1 MLFCSVYFEL
11 DQSKEAKA
19 GFGMSLVLRGRS
31 SHRRK
36 KFYSNEKILL
46 SILPEQDL
54 FWKSR
59 LQEICSMSEEG
70 EVMISL
76 LSYYVLLFATIG
88 VALAQPATA
97 TGVSAGSYHTM
108 YVKTDGTLWAMG
120 SNDYG
125 QLGDGTTTPRST
137 PAQVTTGVASV
148 AIGWNTTMYVK
159 SDGSLWG
166 MGYNRY
172 GQLGNA
178 DTVTR
183 YMPIQVASGVA
194 NVSIGTMHTLYVK
207 TDGTLWSMGR
217 NIYGELGD
225 GTAINRSSPIQV
237 ATGVVSASA
246 GDEHTMFIKA
256 DGTLWAT
263 GRNNYGQFGDGTT
276 ANQRSAVQVATG
288 VASVSAGAGHTMYV
302 KTDGTLWAMGLNDS
316 GQLGD
321 STLTNR
327 SRPVQVDSGVR
338 SVDSGWYY
346 TMYVKTDGSL
356 WATGSNAYYGH
367 LGDGTMTNRSTPVKV
382 ASAVA
387 SVSAGVTHTVY
398 VKTDGT
404 LWAVGSNEKGKLGD
418 GTQINRS
425 TVVAIAEF
433 SPAAVTKQP
442 SSTTAVEGSSIT
454 LSLTA
459 SGSPM
464 PSIQWYKNGN
474 PISSAQNTTLGFTG
488 VLSSD
493 AGTYTATV
501 TNVYGGVVYRV
512 TTLPAILSVVAASP
526 TITTQPSSSSVTS
539 GSAASFS
546 AVAGGTAPITYQW
559 RKDGTAI
566 SGATG
571 STYSISSTATSDAGS
586 YTVVVTNSAG
596 SATSNAATLTVT
608 AAATAPSITTQP
620 SSSSVIS
627 GSAASFSVAASGTA
641 TLTYQ
646 WRKDGT
652 AISGATGSTYS
663 ISSTATSDA
672 GSYTVVVTNSAG
684 SATSNAATLTVTAAA
699 TAPRLSNLSVRTALE
714 SNQIVIVG
722 VTMSGGSKNVL
733 LRAVGPTLTAF
744 GVPSVMAD
752 PKLDLYSGS
761 TKVTTNDN
769 WGGSTTLASAFQ
781 SVGAFAYSS
790 TASLDA
796 ALVTSIDGGR
806 TVQVSGST
814 SGTVLVEGYD
824 AGTGDTQRFTNLS
837 ARNKVGTGANIL
849 IAGFTLT
856 GSGTRNLLIRAVGP
870 KLSDFGVTGVLADP
884 KLEIYS
890 GSTKLTEND
899 NWASSLAAT
908 FSSVGAFG
916 LTTGSKDAAITVSLP
931 AGGYTVQVSGA
942 DGGVGEAIV
951 EIYELP

>member
-1 MLFCSVYFEL
+1 
-11 DQSKEAKA
+11 
-19 GFGMSLVLRGRS
+19 
-31 SHRRK
+31 
-36 KFYSNEKILL
+36 
-46 SILPEQDL
+46 
-54 FWKSR
+54 
-59 LQEICSMSEEG
+59 MSEEG

-608 AAATAPSITTQP
+608 AAATAP
-620 SSSSVIS
+620 
-627 GSAASFSVAASGTA
+627 
-641 TLTYQ
+641 
-646 WRKDGT
+646 
-652 AISGATGSTYS
+652 
-663 ISSTATSDA
+663 
-672 GSYTVVVTNSAG
+672 
-684 SATSNAATLTVTAAA
+684 
-699 TAPRLSNLSVRTALE
+699 RLSNLSVRTALE